1 MFTDSEKQFLNAHSL
16 CRFASIS
23 PDAWPHNVPVGYTF
37 DGEYFYISTEYTT
50 KKLRNVR
57 RNRRASLV
65 VDEPGTKATRK
76 AVMIQA
82 EADVLESGPEFQIA
96 LQKIVSQRGEK
107 WGFKEGD
114 QAILKVRP
122 VRKVSWNL

>member
-37 DGEYFYISTEYTT
+37 DGEYFYVTVEYTT

-57 RNRRASLV
+57 GNRRVSLV
-65 VDEPGTKATRK
+65 VDESGTKATRK
-76 AVMIQA
+76 AVMIQG
-82 EADVLESGPEFQIA
+82 EVDVLETGPEFQIA

-114 QAILKVRP
+114 QAILRVRP
-122 VRKVSWNL
+122 VKKVSWNL